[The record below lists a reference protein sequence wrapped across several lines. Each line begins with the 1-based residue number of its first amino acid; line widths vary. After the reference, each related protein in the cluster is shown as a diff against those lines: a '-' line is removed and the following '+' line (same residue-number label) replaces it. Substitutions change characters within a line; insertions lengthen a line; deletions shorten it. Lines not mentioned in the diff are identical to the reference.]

1 MNRLSRAR
9 ALGRRGL
16 APLVC
21 VFASGCAKPPLDGPP
36 EIRLGRSECAE
47 CNMLISEDRCSSAL
61 LIEDRGR
68 REHLLYDDVGCM
80 LDDERD
86 GLGERTVITR
96 YVHDHGTR
104 AWLDASAA
112 VFVLTDPKEVMTPMG
127 SGILAFASHEDA
139 RRAVDEHGGEAMNY
153 AALIEARRAWME
165 ARYGTPR
172 PLAGDGG

>member
-1 MNRLSRAR
+1 MTRLRR
-9 ALGRRGL
+9 ALAMAGLSLGVL
-16 APLVC
+16 APLV
-21 VFASGCAKPPLDGPP
+21 ASGCAEPPLDGPP
-36 EIRLGRSECAE
+36 ELRLGRAECAE

-86 GLGERTVITR
+86 GLGQRIVLKR

-112 VFVLTDPKEVMTPMG
+112 VFVLTDPKKVMTPMG
-127 SGILAFASHEDA
+127 SGILAFASNEDA
-139 RRAVDEHGGEAMNY
+139 QHVVDEHGGEILTY

-172 PLAGDGG
+172 PPAGEGG

>member
-1 MNRLSRAR
+1 MNRLGR
-9 ALGRRGL
+9 ALASGSRVL
-16 APLVC
+16 APLVWA
-21 VFASGCAKPPLDGPP
+21 FASGCAEPPLDGPP
-36 EIRLGRSECAE
+36 ELRLGRAECAE

-86 GLGERTVITR
+86 GLGQRTVLKR

-112 VFVLTDPKEVMTPMG
+112 VFVLTDPKKVMTPMG
-127 SGILAFASHEDA
+127 SGILAFARSEDA
-139 RRAVDEHGGEAMNY
+139 RNAVAAHGGETMDY
-153 AALIEARRAWME
+153 TALVEARRAWME

-172 PLAGDGG
+172 PPAGEGG